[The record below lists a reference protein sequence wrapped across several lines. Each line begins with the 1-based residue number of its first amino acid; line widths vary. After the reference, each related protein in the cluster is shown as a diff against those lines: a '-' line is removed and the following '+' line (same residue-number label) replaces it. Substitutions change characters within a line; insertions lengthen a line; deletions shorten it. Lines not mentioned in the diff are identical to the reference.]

1 MTELIRAMWSE
12 NEGQDLVE
20 YALLAALIT
29 ILSIAGITALGTA
42 VSGVWGAI
50 TAAITGA

>member
-12 NEGQDLVE
+12 NQGQDLVE

-29 ILSIAGITALGTA
+29 IVSIPFLGPLGVA
-42 VSGVWGAI
+42 VSGVWGQITTAI
-50 TAAITGA
+50 NGA